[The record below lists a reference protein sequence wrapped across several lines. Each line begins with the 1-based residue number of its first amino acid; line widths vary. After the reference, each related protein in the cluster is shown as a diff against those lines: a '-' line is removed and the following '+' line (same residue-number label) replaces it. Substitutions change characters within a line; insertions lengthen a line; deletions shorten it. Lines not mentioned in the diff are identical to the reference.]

1 MKKGSLIVLVFLAI
15 TMLAGSQLFAQQGG
29 KMPKYGNDSVK
40 CITHLS
46 LYREFYK
53 QKNFDDAI
61 PHWRWVFTNC
71 PLASQN
77 LYIDGSKIVGY
88 MIGKAKDAAQRNKL
102 IDTLMMVYDQRII
115 YFGKE
120 GYVRGRQAMELNN
133 FRPQDTLIIHNY
145 LRQSISM
152 EGLNSDPLIT
162 SSYFI
167 ITDMLVK
174 GGRYPSDTL
183 ASVYDDLSDLVD
195 MNMTETKGDSVKY
208 ASWNNVKATLETIF
222 EPYATCD
229 QLIRIYTKKFE
240 KTPEDTTLLKK
251 ITRILDRK
259 DCTKSELFFQATE
272 NLHKIKPTGQS
283 AYLMGMMYWKKED
296 NTKAESY
303 FLEAIPLIEDTQ
315 KAKVYYYLSILNFD
329 RKSFSAARSYALKTL
344 AINPNDGKSYLL
356 IGDMYASSAASCGS
370 DEISERAAYW
380 AAVDK
385 YNRAKQVDPTVA
397 DDANSKIATYSRH
410 FPSQERL
417 FFHDIK
423 LGESYTVGCWINEV
437 TTVRAAH

>member
-1 MKKGSLIVLVFLAI
+1 MKKGSLIILTFIAI
-15 TMLAGSQLFAQQGG
+15 AFLAGSQLFAQGT
-29 KMPKYGNDSVK
+29 KAPKYGADSVK
-40 CITHLS
+40 CVTHLS

-61 PHWRWVFTNC
+61 PHWRWVFLNC
-71 PLASQN
+71 PLSSQN

-88 MIGKAKDAAQRNKL
+88 MIGKAKDANSRNKL
-102 IDTLMMVYDQRII
+102 IDTLMMVYDQRVAS
-115 YFGKE
+115 FGKE
-120 GYVRGRQAMELNN
+120 GYVRGRQALELNN
-133 FRPQDTLIIHNY
+133 YRPQDTLKVYNY
-145 LRQSISM
+145 LRKSVAL
-152 EGLNSDPLIT
+152 EGTNSDPTVL

-167 ITDMLVK
+167 VTDQLVK
-174 GGRYPSDTL
+174 GGRFLSDSI
-183 ASVYDDLSDLVD
+183 ASAYDELSDLVD
-195 MNMTETKGDSVKY
+195 INITDTKSDSVK
-208 ASWNNVKATLETIF
+208 NNAWLGVKGTLETIF

-240 KTPEDTTLLKK
+240 KSPEDTTLLKK
-251 ITRILDRK
+251 ITRILDKK

-272 NLHKIKPTGQS
+272 NLHKVKPTGQS

-296 NTKAESY
+296 NAKAESY
-303 FLEAIPLIEDTQ
+303 FLEAIPLIEEAQ
-315 KAKVYYYLSILNFD
+315 KARVYYFLAALSFD
-329 RKSFSAARSYALKTL
+329 KKSYSAARSYALKSL
-344 AINPNDGKSYLL
+344 AINPNDGKCYIL
-356 IGDMYASSAASCGS
+356 IGDMYASSASSCGS

-385 YNRAKQVDPTVA
+385 YSKAKQVDPSVA
-397 DDANSKIATYSRH
+397 DDANAKIATYSRH

-437 TTVRAAH
+437 TTVRASH